1 MAKEF
6 SIERLYEAMGAP
18 YLIGTPD
25 EPYTA
30 VGQFITAFASAEAAV
45 HLIARWLT
53 GLSDEKARAI
63 FNGMRL
69 TDLTDRVRAMMRID
83 NLDPKITSEIE
94 ACLVQLDVITDERH
108 KLVHRSTSYVEGKL
122 LVTNSLTAKSKTA
135 ILFDHFDEMQISAMY
150 GDCLVICLR
159 LAKFFGPKESEF
171 DLSAVLHRPWRYK
184 PARPKPP
191 KTKRQKARKAR
202 KRLRSS

>member
-6 SIERLYEAMGAP
+6 SIERLYKAMGAP
-18 YLIGTPD
+18 YLIGDPE

-45 HLIARWLT
+45 HLTARWLT

-69 TDLTDRVRAMMRID
+69 ADVIDRVRAMMRIE

-94 ACLVQLDVITDERH
+94 ACLVQLDIISEERH
-108 KLVHRSTSYVEGKL
+108 KLVHRSTTYIEGKL
-122 LVTNSLTAKSKTA
+122 LVTNSFTAKSKSA
-135 ILFDHFDEMQISAMY
+135 ILFDHFDEPQISAMY
-150 GDCLVICLR
+150 ADCLVIYLR
-159 LAKFFGPKESEF
+159 LAKVFDPSEREF

-184 PARPKPP
+184 PARPKPQ

-202 KRLRSS
+202 KRQRAS